1 MLLFYTIS
9 VGINGFFRYNRFQQE
24 YRVKQARYDE
34 LNKRYRSINQMITQL
49 NQLSEWEQLSR
60 SKLHMIKPGEKSYL
74 FYYQGTNK
82 YGK

>member
-1 MLLFYTIS
+1 MLFYTIS
-9 VGINGFFRYNRFQQE
+9 VGINGFFRYNRFHQE

-34 LNKRYRSINQMITQL
+34 LNKRYHSINQMITQL

-60 SKLHMIKPGEKSYL
+60 TKLHMIKPDEKSYL
-74 FYYQGTNK
+74 FYYQGTSK